1 MMDLGATDFDMTGYA
16 ASQGRPRSTSGG
28 SSPVEAPDFDAMAP
42 DKVSR
47 YDAILLTSF
56 GGPEGPEEVMPYLER
71 VTAGRGIPR
80 ERLEEVSHHYL
91 ALGGIS
97 PINQQNR
104 ELLAALRAHLP
115 TRGIN
120 LPIYWGNRNSAPFFA
135 DVVKQMHEDGHT
147 KILAFVTSAYSSYSG
162 CRQYRENLAKALT
175 ETELQGLVTID
186 KVRHYFDHPGFLAP
200 MATSLAAEIRD
211 LYDIGIQSNEIAIM
225 FATHSI
231 PSSMGETSGPV
242 DRRAEMQQLASMAP
256 AQYGE
261 DKLRAEGKEI
271 PWNET
276 RPSGG
281 AYAAQHLAAARAV
294 MVLVESEFGGGFTGS
309 DSTAG
314 RRLDLPG
321 WSLVYQSRS
330 GAPTNP
336 WLEPD
341 INDAI
346 EVAGQAGARA
356 VIVVPIGFVSD
367 HVEVVWDLDNE
378 AKQTTLAAGM
388 RFVRIRTSGT
398 DAAFVDGIADL
409 IEERLAA
416 PAGAVGVKRKASSR
430 LGPWRDACAVGC
442 CPNARAELPV
452 VAEG

>member
-1 MMDLGATDFDMTGYA
+1 M
-16 ASQGRPRSTSGG
+16 
-28 SSPVEAPDFDAMAP
+28 
-42 DKVSR
+42 SR

-56 GGPEGPEEVMPYLER
+56 GGPEGPDEVMPYLER

-91 ALGGIS
+91 ALGGVS

-104 ELLAALRAHLP
+104 TLLAALRQHLP

-120 LPIYWGNRNSAPFFA
+120 LPIYWGNRNSQPFFA
-135 DVVKQMHEDGHT
+135 DVIKQMHEDGHSN
-147 KILAFVTSAYSSYSG
+147 ILAFVTSAYSSYSG
-162 CRQYRENLAKALT
+162 CRQYRENLAVALR
-175 ETELQGLVTID
+175 ETGLQDAVTID
-186 KVRHYFDHPGFLAP
+186 KIRHYFDHPGFLAP
-200 MATSLAAEIRD
+200 VARSLTSEIREMF
-211 LYDIGIQSNEIAIM
+211 DIGIKPSEIAIM

-231 PSSMGETSGPV
+231 PSTMGETSGPV
-242 DRRAEMQQLASMAP
+242 DRREEMKVLASGAP
-256 AQYGE
+256 EQYGE
-261 DKLRAEGKEI
+261 AAMRAAGEEL

-281 AYAAQHLAAARAV
+281 AYAAQHLAAARAI
-294 MVLVESEFGGGFTGS
+294 MVLVESEFGGGWESLDRSTG
-309 DSTAG
+309 DG
-314 RRLDLPG
+314 VELPS

-330 GAPTNP
+330 GAPTMP

-341 INDAI
+341 VNDAI
-346 EVAGQAGARA
+346 EVAAKAGARG

-388 RFVRIRTSGT
+388 RFARVATAG
-398 DAAFVDGIADL
+398 AATEFVDGIADL
-409 IEERLAA
+409 IEERLMAVPGA
-416 PAGAVGVKRKASSR
+416 PGVKRKAASR
-430 LGPWRDACAVGC
+430 LGPWRDMCAVGC
-442 CPNARAELPV
+442 CPNSRAELPV